1 MELTHWSNG
10 LMQALLQTAHT
21 LANSALWT
29 GETALAWVHDL
40 SLAALSAAVITLGLV
55 MLLEL
60 RALAQ
65 LRRSVDTQLGRVFER
80 LDLLRVDYARLLE
93 EQGPAR
99 GHSHAGSVSGAGAM
113 NSISVAGLPT
123 AAPGPKSAA
132 AANDKIPKSAT
143 KVGERSPVRAGVAGA
158 AMLLPSALTALPLA
172 AGEARLMASLAE
184 ARARRAH
191 PPLS

>member
-10 LMQALLQTAHT
+10 FMQALLQTAHT

-65 LRRSVDTQLGRVFER
+65 LRRSVDTQLARVFER
-80 LDLLRVDYARLLE
+80 LDLLRLDYARLLE
-93 EQGPAR
+93 AQGPPR
-99 GHSHAGSVSGAGAM
+99 GHSHAGSVSGVGAM

-132 AANDKIPKSAT
+132 AAGDKVSKSAT
-143 KVGERSPVRAGVAGA
+143 KAGEHSSVRTGVAGA
-158 AMLLPSALTALPLA
+158 AMLLPSAFTALPLA
-172 AGEARLMASLAE
+172 AGEARLLASLAE

-191 PPLS
+191 SPLS